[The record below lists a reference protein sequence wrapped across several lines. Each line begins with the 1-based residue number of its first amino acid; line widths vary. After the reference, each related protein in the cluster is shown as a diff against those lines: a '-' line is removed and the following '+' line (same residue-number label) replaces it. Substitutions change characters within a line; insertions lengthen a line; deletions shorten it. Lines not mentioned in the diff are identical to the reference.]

1 MKKQICVLIAVV
13 IATFGMISAAKA
25 QEQVVTVATG
35 PLGGTFYPLGKAM
48 VEIWSDNI
56 AEEQFTFMPSAGTRN
71 NIQLLIDSE
80 AEVAFAEGLYVDA
93 FYGLNAY
100 DGNPHSFMRAL
111 TPLYQWL
118 VYLVVNKNS
127 GIKTVDDLKG
137 KRISL
142 GAIGNSASSAM
153 GAIMRLTGIDIEK
166 DVDVVYLSYVDQVSA
181 LTKHSIDVALFTDA
195 PGSAGVEKLLGAGC
209 CSLLAVPNS
218 IIEAAVQQVPYLS
231 KYSIPP
237 NAFPGQTAVVT
248 TFSTPAVM
256 LVHEKIHPILVY
268 RMTKALYENQKDLV
282 AVADVMKGMEASDIL
297 KVKIPI
303 HPGAERYYN
312 EINVIE

>member
-1 MKKQICVLIAVV
+1 MKKQICVLIGVV
-13 IATFGMISAAKA
+13 IATFGLISAARA

-56 AEEQFTFMPSAGTRN
+56 ADEQFTFMPSGGTRN

-80 AEVAFAEGLYVDA
+80 AEVAFADGLYVDA
-93 FYGLNAY
+93 FFGLNTY
-100 DGNPHSFMRAL
+100 DGNPHSFMRTL

-118 VYLVVNKNS
+118 VYLVVSKNS
-127 GIKTVDDLKG
+127 GIKTVSDLKG

-142 GAIGNSASSAM
+142 GAIGSSASTAM
-153 GAIMRLTGIDIEK
+153 GALMRSTGIDIEK
-166 DVDVVYLSYVDQVSA
+166 DIDVEYLSYVDQVAA
-181 LTKHSIDVALFTDA
+181 LSKQSIDAALFTDA
-195 PGSAGVEKLLGAGC
+195 PGSAGVENLLATGC
-209 CSLLAVPNS
+209 CNLLAVPNS
-218 IIEAAVQQVPYLS
+218 VIEATTQQVPYLS

-237 NAFPGQTAVVT
+237 NAFPGQTAAVT
-248 TFSTPAVM
+248 TFSSPAVM

-268 RMTKALYENQKDLV
+268 RMTKALYENQKDLI
-282 AVADVMKGMEASDIL
+282 AVADVMKSMEASDIL
-297 KVKIPI
+297 KLKIPI